1 MICLSAHGILA
12 VLETDLSVLV
22 GSDCSE
28 GSLREGEGLENTPAH
43 TEQVVCLDNVEAR
56 MVAMHGVQNDLQTR
70 NIFLNIFR
78 FLERGFTVCF

>member
-1 MICLSAHGILA
+1 MICLSAHDILA
-12 VLETDLSVLV
+12 VLEKDLSVLV

-70 NIFLNIFR
+70 GHDLQALLKR
-78 FLERGFTVCF
+78 SV